1 MRHSQFDGASPR
13 KPRQANRP
21 RRRPH
26 RDVLIGEQSRH
37 GPRPGESDADDWQEV
52 EPQSSDEDWE
62 ALERY
67 FLDAFDDDD
76 EPEPD
81 LDELGWQPPPEDQDD
96 A

>member
-1 MRHSQFDGASPR
+1 MRHSQFEGPLRR
-13 KPRQANRP
+13 KPRETSRP

-26 RDVLIGEQSRH
+26 RDVLIREQSCQ
-37 GPRPGESDADDWQEV
+37 GPRPGESDADDWPEV

-67 FLDAFDDDD
+67 LLDAFDDD

-81 LDELGWQPPPEDQDD
+81 LDELGWQPPPEDQDE